1 VLVTESPDGVEAV
14 EERFAALLSLLLN
27 LPSITGACAA
37 LLVFGGHLREP
48 AATLARI
55 LGWAIVLAP
64 FLTSGAVAH
73 AIWAGRVGRVGK
85 RSLLAI
91 RITTAVGILALLI
104 VAWVT
109 LQAFAV

>member
-1 VLVTESPDGVEAV
+1 
-14 EERFAALLSLLLN
+14 
-27 LPSITGACAA
+27 
-37 LLVFGGHLREP
+37 
-48 AATLARI
+48 
-55 LGWAIVLAP
+55 
-64 FLTSGAVAH
+64 
-73 AIWAGRVGRVGK
+73 VGRVGK